1 MYNNLKNNWDNIL
14 SKLKNDYEITDV
26 AFRTWI
32 LPLSLRS
39 VNNDTINLTFNGDAP
54 SMAIGIIENKYII
67 PLKVV
72 IEEITG
78 KEFSR
83 ITISEPNA
91 TDSSDD
97 SDIPAPTKLNQRQTE
112 SNLNPIYNF
121 DSFIVGSNNNMAYA
135 VALAVAE
142 QPGTY
147 NPLFIYGGVGL
158 GKTHLMHSIG
168 NYILENNKQL
178 RVLYTSSESFTN
190 ELIDI
195 MRNGKKDNTDFS
207 DFRNKY
213 RNVDVLMIDDIQF
226 IIGKDRTQEEFFHTF
241 NDLYMNQKQIII
253 TSDKPPKDFLL
264 LEDRLKS
271 RFSVG
276 VTVDIKSPEYETR
289 VAILKKRAELKH
301 YDIDDSVFQYIANN
315 IVSNVRE
322 LEGALKKIT
331 LFANLSNQ
339 KITLPLAQ
347 DVLKDLI
354 NPDSTIKVDCN
365 RIIEIVSEHYGIPVS
380 DLLSNKKT
388 KNIAYTRQVC
398 MYLCKEL
405 TEETYAGIG
414 KALKRKDHSTI
425 IHGVNKIAE
434 DIKESPSTKSNI
446 DVLIKK
452 INPN

>member
-1 MYNNLKNNWDNIL
+1 MYNELKNNWDNIL
-14 SKLKNDYEITDV
+14 NKLKNDYDLTDV

-32 LPLSLRS
+32 LPLSLHS
-39 VNNDTINLTFNGDAP
+39 VKNDTINLVFNGEAA
-54 SMAIGIIENKYII
+54 SMSIGIIEKKYIL

-72 IEEITG
+72 ISEITG
-78 KEFSR
+78 NEFSR

-91 TDSSDD
+91 AEPADEYET
-97 SDIPAPTKLNQRQTE
+97 PAPSQLNQRQTE

-121 DSFIVGSNNNMAYA
+121 DSFIVGSNNDMAHA

-158 GKTHLMHSIG
+158 GKTHLMHAIG

-178 RVLYTSSESFTN
+178 KVLYTSSESFTN

-207 DFRNKY
+207 EFRSKY
-213 RNVDVLMIDDIQF
+213 RSVDVLMIDDIQF

-301 YDIDDSVFQYIANN
+301 YDIDDSVFQYIADN

-365 RIIEIVSEHYGIPVS
+365 RIIEIVSEHYGVTVT

-388 KNIAYTRQVC
+388 KNIAYPRQIC

-414 KALKRKDHSTI
+414 KALNRKDHSTI
-425 IHGVNKIAE
+425 IHGVTKIAE
-434 DIKESPSTKSNI
+434 EIEENQSTKSNI